1 MTIQQPLKIEVK
13 KSPIHGWGVFA
24 TKDIAKDEVIEI
36 CPILFLPTKRG
47 QINYILPDYTF
58 QWPKTD
64 SWTDFVVSLGY
75 GSLYNHSNNA
85 NANWTHDF
93 ENKTFIFFST
103 QPIKKGEEIFIFYGD
118 ENYWA
123 DGRSHIEV
131 K

>member
-1 MTIQQPLKIEVK
+1 MTIQQPSKIEVK

>member
-24 TKDIAKDEVIEI
+24 AKDIEKDEVIEI
-36 CPILFLPTKRG
+36 CPILSLPTKRG
-47 QINYILPDYTF
+47 DINYILPDYTF

-64 SWTDFVVSLGY
+64 SWTEFVVSLGY
-75 GSLYNHSNNA
+75 GSLYNHSNNP

-93 ENKTFIFFST
+93 ENRTFIFFST
-103 QPIKKGEEIFIFYGD
+103 KPIKKGEEIFIFYGD
-118 ENYWA
+118 ESYWA